1 MNCIRLLK
9 LCDRYSMNV
18 IKISSARLIMNH
30 PVKFMETQD
39 RWRQRDGV
47 SKRWDLIYKAP
58 MDKILN
64 YVSTY
69 LTVSTSTIA
78 VGAVYYAG
86 FVLDPAT
93 MNDPV
98 IFGDDVVIANSA
110 MECLTYLGAFI
121 IFHVAVKILLS
132 KYVIRL
138 YQDGDEY
145 LAIFR
150 GSYYNSIKKHQFR
163 LEEFKKLKPAL
174 VVTWSDARFAL
185 GKKHGILLE
194 HYFKTPEHFNYL
206 RYKNTNKIS
215 SDDN

>member
-9 LCDRYSMNV
+9 LCEQQSLNV
-18 IKISSARLIMNH
+18 FKISARLIANH
-30 PVKFMETQD
+30 PIKFIETQD
-39 RWRQRDGV
+39 RWRQRDGI
-47 SKRWDLIYKAP
+47 SKRWQLIYKAP
-58 MDKILN
+58 MDNILN
-64 YVSTY
+64 YVTTY
-69 LTVSTSTIA
+69 LTFSTTTIA
-78 VGAVYYAG
+78 AGAVYYAA

-93 MNDPV
+93 INDPV
-98 IFGDDVVIANSA
+98 VIGEDLVIANSA

-150 GSYYNSIKKHQFR
+150 GSYYNSIKKHLFR
-163 LEEFKKLKPAL
+163 LDEFKKLKPAL
-174 VVTWSDARFAL
+174 VVTWSDARFSL
-185 GKKHGILLE
+185 GNKHGILLE

-206 RYKNTNKIS
+206 RYKNNEDKPD